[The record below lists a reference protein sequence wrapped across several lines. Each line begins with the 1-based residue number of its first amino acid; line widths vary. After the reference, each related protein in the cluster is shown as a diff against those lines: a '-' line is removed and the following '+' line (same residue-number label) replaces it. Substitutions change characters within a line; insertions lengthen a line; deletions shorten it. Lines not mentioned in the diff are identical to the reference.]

1 MSFDFGLGW
10 VQNELVQISMIFL
23 KNQIGLNSNPH
34 ESDGFSESI

>member
-23 KNQIGLNSNPH
+23 KNQIGLNSNPQ
-34 ESDGFSESI
+34 SDGFSESI